1 MISDWTQRIGL
12 VVHLACFIHVDR
24 TRKLHRGGGGG
35 GRGGR
40 LSGGSEERGLELAGG
55 EGGGVDANGSGRE
68 REPPALIMQRLFFET
83 LSRAVF
89 TGSRLGL
96 CNPGSWERCLLISS
110 VIEWPFRFPTPG
122 YGEESLEFFFVISW
136 FYTLKNV

>member
-12 VVHLACFIHVDR
+12 VVHLACVIHVDR

-40 LSGGSEERGLELAGG
+40 LSGGSEERGLKLAGG
-55 EGGGVDANGSGRE
+55 GSGRE

-89 TGSRLGL
+89 TGSRPGL
-96 CNPGSWERCLLISS
+96 CNAGSWERCLLISS
-110 VIEWPFRFPTPG
+110 VIEWPFHFPTPG
-122 YGEESLEFFFVISW
+122 YDEESLEFFLVISW